1 MYIYFENIY
10 QVDLKQLVRANTVD
24 QTSGVRESFE
34 SIWLNNLAF
43 LGIIFVELRP
53 KYISNI

>member
-24 QTSGVRESFE
+24 QTSGVRET
-34 SIWLNNLAF
+34 
-43 LGIIFVELRP
+43 
-53 KYISNI
+53 

>member
-34 SIWLNNLAF
+34 SI
-43 LGIIFVELRP
+43 
-53 KYISNI
+53 